1 MVDCEKIAQ
10 MNVVALAGGVG
21 GAKLAVGL
29 QEVVAP
35 GRLTVIGNTAD
46 DFEHWGLSICP
57 DLDTVMYNLAGV
69 NNPETGW
76 GRLNETFQA
85 LDAMSQ
91 IGGEEWFMLGD
102 QDLAVH
108 LRRSEWRRQGLS
120 LTEIT
125 ERLRRSFGIPTTIL
139 PMSNA
144 PVQTLVHTDEG
155 DLPFQHYFVRLQCEP
170 MVLDLTFVG
179 SDKSRLTSA
188 VVEAVEEAD
197 VIVFC
202 PSNPYLSIDPIL
214 SIRGMRELL
223 LRTRVPR
230 IAVSPIVGGEAVKGP
245 AAKLMREL
253 GKTVSPRTI
262 VDHYGALITGFVMDD
277 KDADMEHVIDVP
289 TLITNTLMNSLEIK
303 RNLAES
309 VLSFAIDLNG
319 FSSEFTQTSEFS
331 QNKLNYPMVFH
342 ETLDS
347 DSG

>member
-1 MVDCEKIAQ
+1 MVDREQIAQ
-10 MNVVALAGGVG
+10 LNVVALAGGVG

-29 QEVVAP
+29 QEILAP
-35 GRLTVIGNTAD
+35 GRLTIIGNTAD

-57 DLDTVMYNLAGV
+57 DLDIVMYNLAGV

-76 GRLNETFQA
+76 GRQNETFRA
-85 LDAMSQ
+85 FEAMSQ

-108 LRRSEWRRQGLS
+108 LRRSNWRRQGLS

-139 PMSNA
+139 PMSDA
-144 PVQTLVHTDEG
+144 PIQTLVHTDEG

-170 MVLDLTFVG
+170 IVLDLTFVG
-179 SDKSRLTSA
+179 ADKSRLTSA
-188 VVEAVEEAD
+188 VIDAVKEAD

-214 SIRGMRELL
+214 SITGMRELL
-223 LRTRVPR
+223 LRTNVPR
-230 IAVSPIVGGEAVKGP
+230 IAVSPIVGREAIKGP

-262 VDHYGALITGFVMDD
+262 VDHFGTLVTGFVMDD
-277 KDADMEHVIDVP
+277 KDADMEHLMNVP
-289 TLITNTLMNSLEIK
+289 TLITNTMMSSLEIK
-303 RNLAES
+303 KSLAES
-309 VLSFAIDLNG
+309 ILRFAMDSMAPHLN
-319 FSSEFTQTSEFS
+319 
-331 QNKLNYPMVFH
+331 
-342 ETLDS
+342 
-347 DSG
+347 